1 MEIFKDLLGVG
12 KFVGLGLEY
21 FLDEDVILFHLVD
34 EGGLFVD
41 DVFTDGIFADDHS
54 AFGVVSFRGLL

>member
-1 MEIFKDLLGVG
+1 M
-12 KFVGLGLEY
+12 GLGLEY
-21 FLDEDVILFHLVD
+21 FLDEDIILFHLVD